1 MKKRIAVLSI
11 VLLLVMTLTVTYA
24 WLVLETVAVDI
35 KVPSATVTL
44 DLEADTANNA
54 KQLVPTKFYWLTSQ
68 TNEYRFT
75 ITSTNLAPGLSNVQ
89 KKEFYQELLNT
100 YTISLSGEPEK
111 VSLKDPIATSEG
123 IKLVVFLDDADFK
136 NFGDYRSWRNPNKPL
151 TFGFSFTLK

>member
-89 KKEFYQELLNT
+89 KKSSIRSYLIPIPYHLVENRRKYH
-100 YTISLSGEPEK
+100 
-111 VSLKDPIATSEG
+111 LKIP
-123 IKLVVFLDDADFK
+123 
-136 NFGDYRSWRNPNKPL
+136 
-151 TFGFSFTLK
+151 